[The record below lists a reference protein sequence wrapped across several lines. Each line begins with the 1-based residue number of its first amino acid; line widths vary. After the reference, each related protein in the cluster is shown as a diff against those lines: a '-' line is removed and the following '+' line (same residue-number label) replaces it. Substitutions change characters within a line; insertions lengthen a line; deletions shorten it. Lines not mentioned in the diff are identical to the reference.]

1 MLTMNDTTEFQNV
14 TDHEL
19 EQIQGGG
26 LESIAVDIAVDVL
39 LMLAYC
45 AIAGVSCYA

>member
-1 MLTMNDTTEFQNV
+1 MTDTTDFQIV

-26 LESIAVDIAVDVL
+26 IESIAVDIAVDVL
-39 LMLAYC
+39 LMLTYC
-45 AIAGVSCYA
+45 AIAGVSCWQ